1 MPVIYIKEQ
10 RAVVLKRGGRMLV
23 EKEGAPLLE
32 IPLRSTTAVAL
43 FGNVQVTTQALSELL
58 ERGIPVAL
66 YTRNGRLKGH
76 LAPEAS
82 KNIPLRI
89 AQYRVALDDAASLI
103 LAREII
109 SARLHNSAALV
120 FAHRSNYPSALLDET
135 GARLRESAEEATRAE
150 THESLLGV

>member
-1 MPVIYIKEQ
+1 
-10 RAVVLKRGGRMLV
+10 MLV
-23 EKEGAPLLE
+23 EKEGEHLLE
-32 IPLRSTTAVAL
+32 IPLRSTTAVAV
-43 FGNVQVTTQALSELL
+43 FGNVQVTTQALSEML

-103 LAREII
+103 LAREIV
-109 SARLHNSAALV
+109 SAKLHNSAALIS
-120 FAHRSNYPSALLDET
+120 AHRDNYPSALLDES
-135 GARLRESAEEATRAE
+135 GARLRKAAGEAAQAESQ
-150 THESLLGV
+150 ESLLGVEGAGAAAYFKAFAERS